1 LKFFGGGDSSS
12 NSESPQ
18 QKISDCRYKEDFK
31 EIQCPGKTD
40 VVLVFYS
47 LVGFR
52 IFLFIFLY
60 IDHGTYETVMKCKH
74 KLDHMKCTVK
84 RIKVGYHD
92 R

>member
-1 LKFFGGGDSSS
+1 LAAATAAL
-12 NSESPQ
+12 
-18 QKISDCRYKEDFK
+18 
-31 EIQCPGKTD
+31 IQRVLNKRFLTVDTRRTLRRLCPGKTD

-52 IFLFIFLY
+52 IFLFIFLF

-84 RIKVGYHD
+84 IIKVGYHD